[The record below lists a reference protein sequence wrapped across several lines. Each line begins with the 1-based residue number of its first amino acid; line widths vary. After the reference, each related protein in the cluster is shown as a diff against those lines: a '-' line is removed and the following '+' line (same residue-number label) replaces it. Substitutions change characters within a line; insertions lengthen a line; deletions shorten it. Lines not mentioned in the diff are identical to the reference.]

1 MRRFVSAFAVLALVV
16 PAGAQD
22 FSDPRAV
29 VEALYAPY
37 FQPADSF
44 DYARLD
50 AAPLQSI
57 GLNALFARD
66 REEAG
71 EGIGRI
77 DFDPYVNGQDFDL
90 GNLAVGDPVYVGGRA
105 VVGVS
110 GSSRTWA
117 TSSSMRVATGRSTT
131 CGPMARS
138 SRTASRTSSTPRCR
152 NSATGVPKT
161 RPSRLLAGRRPAW
174 CRTAQPPGA

>member
-22 FSDPRAV
+22 FSDPRAL

-105 VVGVS
+105 VVGVTFQNF
-110 GSSRTWA
+110 GQQQDMGYLLVDEGGDWKIDDMWA
-117 TSSSMRVATGRSTT
+117 
-131 CGPMARS
+131 
-138 SRTASRTSSTPRCR
+138 
-152 NSATGVPKT
+152 
-161 RPSRLLAGRRPAW
+161 AGEEFSYSLKDILNAPLP
-174 CRTAQPPGA
+174 Q

>member
-105 VVGVS
+105 VVGVTFQNF
-110 GSSRTWA
+110 GQQQDMGYLLVDEGGDWKIDDMWA
-117 TSSSMRVATGRSTT
+117 DGEEFSYSLKDILNA
-131 CGPMARS
+131 PL
-138 SRTASRTSSTPRCR
+138 P
-152 NSATGVPKT
+152 
-161 RPSRLLAGRRPAW
+161 
-174 CRTAQPPGA
+174 Q